1 MTTLEKAKLVLRIT
15 TDDFD
20 EEITD
25 LINAAVLDL
34 GVAGVTNVD
43 QTDPLINRAIMTFV
57 KMNFGIN
64 YGSGNSDY
72 DNLKKSYDEQKMQL
86 ALTTNYT
93 SWIED
98 I

>member
-1 MTTLEKAKLVLRIT
+1 MTTLQKAKLVLRIL

-20 EEITD
+20 EEIQD
-25 LINAAVLDL
+25 LINAATLDL
-34 GVAGVTNVD
+34 GVAGVSNVD
-43 QTDPLINRAIMTFV
+43 EADPLIIRAIMTFV

-64 YGSGNSDY
+64 YGAGNSDY

-93 SWIED
+93 NWNINA
-98 I
+98 